1 MVPTSLEARENL
13 GNLSMHGITTKTVK
27 LYYRRISSGYLTP
40 IWVTTCKI
48 VSSDSQDPELLTSN
62 HLLLLQSEPQMPP
75 GLFQKEDSLSR
86 PRWRQVQ
93 YLADT
98 FWKRWFR
105 EYLLLL
111 QSRQKWIA
119 LLEISAENSPR
130 NTWPLG
136 RVIEVLT
143 CKKGLVRRA
152 EVKVRRAVVERS
164 IDKLCLLLEA
174 WAFPPNDFCVSY
186 DCI

>member
-40 IWVTTCKI
+40 IWVTTCEI
-48 VSSDSQDPELLTSN
+48 VSSDSQDPELLTPN
-62 HLLLLQSEPQMPP
+62 HLLLLQLEPQMPP

-111 QSRQKWIA
+111 QSRQKWTS
-119 LLEISAENSPR
+119 LCWRSARKIHLATRGLSVGLSKFSPAR
-130 NTWPLG
+130 KVWFGVP
-136 RVIEVLT
+136 R
-143 CKKGLVRRA
+143 CK
-152 EVKVRRAVVERS
+152 
-164 IDKLCLLLEA
+164 
-174 WAFPPNDFCVSY
+174 
-186 DCI
+186 